1 MKTTKEYEEF
11 AIKHW
16 ESYVPWLPY
25 NESQYGVSL
34 LKAWDEHQAQVT
46 TQPKPEELI
55 PFDLEEALKE
65 PNRVRTRTGD
75 KVLWSYFKVDKEF
88 PIVYFTDALDAFMS
102 VATNGIAVGN
112 RENDYDLMLVKKKET
127 VWFGLYE
134 DVVGFMHTTPIK
146 NTKEQVEEC
155 IDNGRK
161 LLKFYSYEE

>member
-1 MKTTKEYEEF
+1 
-11 AIKHW
+11 
-16 ESYVPWLPY
+16 
-25 NESQYGVSL
+25 
-34 LKAWDEHQAQVT
+34 
-46 TQPKPEELI
+46 
-55 PFDLEEALKE
+55 
-65 PNRVRTRTGD
+65 
-75 KVLWSYFKVDKEF
+75 
-88 PIVYFTDALDAFMS
+88 VYFTDALDAFMS

>member
-88 PIVYFTDALDAFMS
+88 PIVYFTDALYAFMC
-102 VATNGIAVGN
+102 VATNGLALGN

-127 VWFGLYE
+127 VWFGLYKNNHG
-134 DVVGFMHTTPIK
+134 VLSATPVYRAEEHV
-146 NTKEQVEEC
+146 KEYIE
-155 IDNGRK
+155 GRET
-161 LLKFYSYEE
+161 LKIYSHEL